1 MAKYVPE
8 EERFLAMIEETQ
20 SGCWEW
26 RGYKNSKGYGMFH
39 PYQRRGNV
47 FAHRW
52 AYEKY
57 VGVVPDGLVLDHL
70 CENKSCAN
78 PEHLEPVTN
87 AENLRRGG
95 VGQKNAE
102 HHKSR
107 THCRNG
113 HEYTEETTGYV
124 RRKSRGV
131 LTRHCLL
138 CYDKRSSDNQPL
150 TK

>member
-8 EERFLAMIEETQ
+8 EERFLAMIDKTQ
-20 SGCWEW
+20 TGCWEW
-26 RGYKNSKGYGMFH
+26 RGYRNQKGYGMFH
-39 PYQRRGNV
+39 PYQFRGNV

-52 AYEKY
+52 SYEKY
-57 VGVVPDGLVLDHL
+57 VGDIPIGMVLDHL

-87 AENLRRGG
+87 AESLRRGR

-102 HHKSR
+102 RHRSK

-113 HEYTEETTGYV
+113 HEYSEENTGYIK
-124 RRKSRGV
+124 RKKRGV
-131 LTRHCLL
+131 LTRYCLI
-138 CYDKRSSDNQPL
+138 CNNKRQEKHKL
-150 TK
+150 QK